1 MVQIKITN
9 FGYTLIDGDHS
20 IWAITGISA
29 ITIIA
34 MVLLCRLYGRLHPE
48 MREGDDEKAD

>member
-34 MVLLCRLYGRLHPE
+34 MVLLCRLYGRLYPE
-48 MREGDDEKAD
+48 TREGDEEKAD